1 MSDKVIVWGVNH
13 VSEGSDGDRSNRAY
27 KAGTWVGQ
35 RIEPS
40 EVGRAVEAMTMAA
53 ATTGGGS
60 MRSHIARGIA
70 WGQANRVPD
79 RPPTERPPPRARAPI
94 APVTVAQR
102 VAVGA
107 RRMPAPGA
115 EPPPVYETAAAFLA
129 RKRIDPGVV
138 ALAGIEDRGD
148 RLAYPVA
155 TLDGVRLGRLRIL
168 TVPKASPRWEG
179 EPGAVEACYGAGW
192 HPGHVV
198 YWTNGE
204 SSVWT
209 AASVGVAAMCGCTGE
224 RLPTDRVLTAAA
236 GMAVTLRIALDVD
249 DVGRRATEAILQ
261 RARSLGLHNV
271 EAVAL
276 PDSLG
281 RGGDLGDFCLRHGAR
296 AYYELDEVASW
307 R

>member
-1 MSDKVIVWGVNH
+1 MSDAVIEWGVKH

-35 RIEPS
+35 RIDPS
-40 EVGRAVEAMTMAA
+40 EVGRAVEALSMAA
-53 ATTGGGS
+53 AATGGGS

-70 WGQANRVPD
+70 WGQSNRVPD
-79 RPPTERPPPRARAPI
+79 RAPTERPPPRARAPV

-115 EPPPVYETAAAFLA
+115 ERPPVYETAAAFFA
-129 RKRIDPGVV
+129 RKRVDPGIVR
-138 ALAGIEDRGD
+138 LAEIEDRGD
-148 RLAYPVA
+148 RLAYPVT
-155 TLDGVRLGRLRIL
+155 TLDGVVLRRLRIL

-179 EPGAVEACYGAGW
+179 EPGSVEACYGAGW
-192 HPGHVV
+192 HAGNAV

-236 GMAVTLRIALDVD
+236 GMAVVLRIALDVD
-249 DVGRRATEAILQ
+249 DVGRRATAAIME
-261 RARSLGLHNV
+261 RARALGLRNI

-276 PDSLG
+276 PEDLG

-296 AYYELDEVASW
+296 ALYELDEVASW